1 VLISSSSAISVK
13 MDFYQRIIKPEAQA
27 SGLFFKALA
36 VVLLMSG
43 ISQAQGLRRDT
54 VTVMMYNML
63 YYGVNTS
70 FCTSSNNNVTVKNAG
85 LMTLFN
91 YIQPDLLGVC
101 EMSPVSSVN
110 LGLLNNVLNNG
121 GRSGYL
127 RANLM
132 NPSGSDIVALLYYN
146 SAKFGM
152 HSQNPVT
159 TQGRDIAWYRLY
171 HKPIPLNG
179 DTTFLHV
186 AVAHLKAGGTSSDV
200 VQRGQEAGALVQFMR
215 ANSFQGNLL
224 VMGDLNVSESSE
236 PAYDSL
242 LNAGSV
248 MNHRLKDP
256 VSRPGSWSGNSSFAL
271 WHTQSPRTA
280 SNGCATGGGL
290 DDRYDHILLND
301 WATGDSAQ
309 VKYVPASFRIPGNDG
324 NRFNGSVNGTF
335 NASVPVAVAN
345 ALHEISD
352 HLPVVLKLAI
362 GPAGASSADP
372 AEDGSWDEPFR
383 FTISQSSNTVP
394 SALAHR
400 YIQFP
405 RPYADGLCR
414 WEIRDAMG
422 RLADQGSAW
431 VDSRGRVMLNDLV
444 AKGWFSLSVEWNGN
458 PNHRGLSGKVFRSSQ
473 GFLQAP

>member
-1 VLISSSSAISVK
+1 MRNCI
-13 MDFYQRIIKPEAQA
+13 RWTKPEVKT
-27 SGLFFKALA
+27 SGLFFRVLA
-36 VVLLMSG
+36 VILWTWGTSN
-43 ISQAQGLRRDT
+43 AQGLQRDT

-70 FCTSSNNNVTVKNAG
+70 FCTSSNNSVTAKNAG

-91 YIQPDLLGVC
+91 YVRPDLLGVC

-152 HSQNPVT
+152 HSQTPIS
-159 TQGRDIAWYRLY
+159 TQGRDIAWYRLF
-171 HKPIPLNG
+171 HKPIPSSG

-186 AVAHLKAGGTSSDV
+186 AVAHLKAGGTSSDIT
-200 VQRGQEAGALVQFMR
+200 QRGQEAGALVQYMR
-215 ANSFQGNLL
+215 ANRFRGNLL
-224 VMGDLNVSESSE
+224 VMGDLNVSASTE

-242 LNAGSV
+242 INAASVLNQ
-248 MNHRLKDP
+248 RLKDP

-280 SNGCATGGGL
+280 SNGCATGGGM

-301 WATGDSAQ
+301 WAMGDSAQ

-352 HLPVVLKLAI
+352 HLPVMLKLAI
-362 GPAGASSADP
+362 GPALVSSTEP
-372 AEDGSWDEPFR
+372 SETTAEAEPFR
-383 FTISQSSNTVP
+383 FTISCHSPASP
-394 SALAHR
+394 STGTGQW
-400 YIQFP
+400 IQFP
-405 RPYADGLCR
+405 KSYAEGWCR
-414 WEIRDAMG
+414 WEIRDAIG
-422 RLADQGSAW
+422 RRMEQGEDA
-431 VDSRGRVMLNDLV
+431 VDALGRIQFREPVM
-444 AKGWFSLSVEWNGN
+444 AKGLYTLTVEWQGN
-458 PNHRGLSGKVFRSSQ
+458 ASHGSLSGKAQYASQ
-473 GFLQAP
+473 PFWGGH

>member
-1 VLISSSSAISVK
+1 MKFI
-13 MDFYQRIIKPEAQA
+13 QRIFKPEAKV
-27 SGLFFKALA
+27 SGLFFRALA
-36 VVLLMSG
+36 VVSLLTG
-43 ISQAQGLRRDT
+43 LAKAQVVQRDT
-54 VTVMMYNML
+54 LTVMMYNML

-70 FCTSSNNNVTVKNAG
+70 FCTSANNSVTAKNAG

-91 YIQPDLLGVC
+91 YVRPDILGVC

-110 LGLLNNVLNNG
+110 LGLLNNVLNSG

-132 NPSGSDIVALLYYN
+132 NPSGSEIVPLLYYN
-146 SAKFGM
+146 SVKLGV
-152 HSQNPVT
+152 HSQYPVA

-171 HKPIPLNG
+171 HKPVPLNG
-179 DTTFLHV
+179 DTTYLHV
-186 AVAHLKAGGTSSDV
+186 AVAHLKAGGTASDV
-200 VQRGQEAGALVQFMR
+200 VQRGQEAGALIQFMR
-215 ANSFQGNLL
+215 ANRFRGNLL
-224 VMGDLNVSESSE
+224 VMGDLNVSGSSE

-242 LNAGSV
+242 MNAGSM

-290 DDRYDHILLND
+290 DDRYDHILVND
-301 WATGDSAQ
+301 WIMGDSAR
-309 VKYVPASFRIPGNDG
+309 VRYVPASFRIPGNDG

-362 GPAGASSADP
+362 GPSLPSSAGTF
-372 AEDGSWDEPFR
+372 EDVGLNENFGFS
-383 FTISQSSNTVP
+383 ISRVPNAISSDFA
-394 SALAHR
+394 SLC
-400 YIQFP
+400 IQFP
-405 RPYADGLCR
+405 RGFAEGWCSWVL
-414 WEIRDAMG
+414 RDAMG
-422 RLADQGSAW
+422 RLTGQGSDW
-431 VDSRGRVMLNDLV
+431 VDALGRVHFSEFGN
-444 AKGWFSLSVEWNGN
+444 KGWFSLSVEWHGN
-458 PNHRGLSGKVFRSSQ
+458 ARHQGWSGKVLRGTRGLLQ
-473 GFLQAP
+473 GP

>member
-1 VLISSSSAISVK
+1 MSFYARRIEPEVK
-13 MDFYQRIIKPEAQA
+13 AP
-27 SGLFFKALA
+27 GLFFTALA
-36 VVLLMSG
+36 IFLLIWSTVQ
-43 ISQAQGLRRDT
+43 SQGLRRDT

-70 FCTSSNNNVTVKNAG
+70 FCTSSNNSVTAKNAG

-91 YIQPDLLGVC
+91 YARPDLLGVC

-132 NPSGSDIVALLYYN
+132 NSSGSEIVSLLYYN
-146 SAKFGM
+146 AAKFGM
-152 HSQNPVT
+152 QSQAPIA
-159 TQGRDIAWYRLY
+159 TQGRDITWYRLY
-171 HKPIPLNG
+171 HKPIPMSG

-186 AVAHLKAGGTSSDV
+186 AVAHLKAGGTSADV
-200 VQRGQEAGALVQFMR
+200 AQRGQEAGALVQFMR
-215 ANSFQGNLL
+215 NNRFRGNLL
-224 VMGDLNVSESSE
+224 VMGDLNVSTSTE

-242 LNAGSV
+242 MNAASV

-280 SNGCATGGGL
+280 SNGCATGGGM

-301 WATGDSAQ
+301 WAMGDSAQ
-309 VKYVPASFRIPGNDG
+309 IKYVPASFRIPGNDG

-352 HLPVVLKLAI
+352 HLPVMLKLAI
-362 GPAGASSADP
+362 GPALVSSTDP
-372 AEDGSWDEPFR
+372 SYDALEEEAFQ
-383 FTISQSSNTVP
+383 FTISQNSPSSTLISFRP
-394 SALAHR
+394 W
-400 YIQFP
+400 IQFP
-405 RPYADGLCR
+405 KVYAEGWCR
-414 WEIRDAMG
+414 WKLWDPMG
-422 RLADQGSAW
+422 RLVEQGADG
-431 VDSRGRVMLNDLV
+431 VDGLGRVQFKEPYS
-444 AKGWFSLSVEWNGN
+444 KGWYSLTVEWLGNAKHGSMNGKA
-458 PNHRGLSGKVFRSSQ
+458 RRASRS
-473 GFLQAP
+473 FLHSD